1 MRSIRRRINF
11 CKLIFS
17 LLLFISMSTIPNGFA
32 DSAKGN
38 PLPGSSITKI
48 PSLLQQPSNNIRF
61 ETLSME
67 DGLSQN
73 SVITMLQDRQGFM
86 WFGTED
92 GLNKYDGYQFTIYK
106 HDPENEQTISDNLVS
121 KIYED
126 SNGNLW
132 IGTRS
137 GLDRFERS
145 NETFLHFQDDPLNP
159 NSVQGKWVTSIM
171 EDSSGNLWIGTDD
184 AGISMLDPSTEE
196 FSHTRTN

>member
-1 MRSIRRRINF
+1 
-11 CKLIFS
+11 
-17 LLLFISMSTIPNGFA
+17 
-32 DSAKGN
+32 
-38 PLPGSSITKI
+38 
-48 PSLLQQPSNNIRF
+48 
-61 ETLSME
+61 ME

-92 GLNKYDGYQFTIYK
+92 GLNKYDGHQFTVYK
-106 HDPENEQTISDNLVS
+106 NDPENEQTLTDNLVS

-159 NSVQGKWVTSIM
+159 NSLKGKWVTSIM
-171 EDSSGNLWIGTDD
+171 EDSSGNLWIGTDE
-184 AGISMLDPSTEE
+184 AGISVLDPSTDD
-196 FSHTRTN
+196 FSHYHL